1 MGVLFSPFAFAY
13 TAALIVFVVAGITD
27 ILDGRIARE
36 QKFHSDYGR
45 LKEPHADKNLISTA
59 FISFVALRE
68 TRVAAWMVVLIIS
81 REFLI
86 TGLRLLALNKGVLVK
101 AGGWGKN
108 KTFSQIFAICLILS
122 FHAAKEFLV
131 RVPER
136 WVAWQDG
143 FNMLYNS
150 VVFWTMLMV
159 VGLTLLSGFF
169 YVMENRQVFEGA
181 EGNAKS

>member
-13 TAALIVFVVAGITD
+13 TAALVVFIIAGLTD
-27 ILDGRIARE
+27 LLDGRIARG
-36 QKFHSDYGR
+36 KNLYSDFGT
-45 LKEPHADKNLISTA
+45 LMDPLADKILISTA
-59 FISFVALRE
+59 FISFVELRE
-68 TRVAAWMVVLIIS
+68 TRVAAWMVVLIIA

-101 AGGWGKN
+101 AGDWGKH

-131 RVPER
+131 RTPQR
-136 WVAWQDG
+136 WAGCQGG
-143 FNMLYNS
+143 FHALYNT
-150 VVFWTMLMV
+150 VVFWTMLIV

-169 YVMENRQVFEGA
+169 YVLENRQVFEGA
-181 EGNAKS
+181 EGRVKA